1 MQRRSGWPKSRV
13 NLGRSCS
20 QLCLLILRLQ
30 AVCQPGTDWYRR
42 LRVLQT
48 AACLALNQPTRP
60 RHWKGGQR
68 PREHLLAP
76 VKDKQSRMSLCFA
89 SLTYGPLLL
98 FSCDLIG
105 SFKDAKFRDANSILA
120 PTNQSLFHGVVQ
132 QQRPKKNNNTRKPDP
147 FRSKGE
153 VG

>member
-42 LRVLQT
+42 LRVLRT
-48 AACLALNQPTRP
+48 AACLALDQPTRP

-76 VKDKQSRMSLCFA
+76 VKDKQSRMSFCFA

-105 SFKDAKFRDANSILA
+105 SFKDTKFRDANSILA
-120 PTNQSLFHGVVQ
+120 PTNQILFQGVVNNKGQ
-132 QQRPKKNNNTRKPDP
+132 KNKKNNTRN
-147 FRSKGE
+147 
-153 VG
+153 